1 MVSELS
7 FKNET
12 LTFCHHYNSHNLYK
26 KYIWQ
31 RLRINQKY
39 KEKKKKNIS
48 TYTHICVE
56 KNKQRK
62 VNIYMVM

>member
-1 MVSELS
+1 MAKAQDQSKV
-7 FKNET
+7 
-12 LTFCHHYNSHNLYK
+12 
-26 KYIWQ
+26 Q
-31 RLRINQKY
+31 RK
-39 KEKKKKNIS
+39 KKKKNIS